1 MSNIFLQEVLK
12 KDEFSNKVIPVKS
25 AWKAPRNLIFARKNK
40 KYRFFFIKTLADSKN
55 SRTFASAIENESNL
69 KTMVW

>member
-40 KYRFFFIKTLADSKN
+40 KNRFFLLKRLQIQKIVVPLHPQ
-55 SRTFASAIENESNL
+55 SRTKA
-69 KTMVW
+69 T